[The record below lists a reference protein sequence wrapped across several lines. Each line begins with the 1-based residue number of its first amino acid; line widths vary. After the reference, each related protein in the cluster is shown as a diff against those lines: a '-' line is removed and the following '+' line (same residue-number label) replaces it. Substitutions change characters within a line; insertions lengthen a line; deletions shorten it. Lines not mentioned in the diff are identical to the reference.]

1 MIPLPAP
8 FIGQHLSP
16 SRLLGK
22 LWGFLGLLGAM
33 LLSLGPFLWLLSTSF
48 KGAGDDLFT
57 VPVQWWP
64 SHLTLANYVAVWQ
77 KIPFLSYFLNSLVVT
92 SFTVVLNLTLST
104 LAAYALTCFDFWS
117 RRAWLMLILLTM
129 LIPFQV
135 VMLPLFLLV
144 MRLGLTYETGGWL
157 AGNLGLALPFAVSGF
172 GIFFVREAMKSLP
185 PDMLEASVLDGANAL
200 QRLWYVVIP
209 LIKPTLA
216 TLAIFTLLASWGE
229 FLWPSIVLNRQEQ
242 FTLPLG
248 LVQLQGQFGSDWR
261 LIAAG
266 TLLSM
271 VPVLLVF
278 VVLQRLF
285 LQSNATDAGVKG

>member
-1 MIPLPAP
+1 M
-8 FIGQHLSP
+8 G
-16 SRLLGK
+16 LLTPTNGLTPK
-22 LWGFLGLLGAM
+22 AIRTLWGWVALLVAV
-33 LLSLGPFLWLLSTSF
+33 LLAVGPFLWLLSTSF
-48 KGAGDDLFT
+48 KGAGDDLFAT
-57 VPVQWWP
+57 PVVWWP
-64 SHLTLANYVAVWQ
+64 TQPTLANYITVWQ

-92 SFTVVLNLTLST
+92 LLTVVLNLTLST
-104 LAAYALTCFDFWS
+104 LAAYALTCFTFWG

-144 MRLGLTYETGGWL
+144 MRLGLTHESGWL
-157 AGNLGLALPFAVSGF
+157 AGWLGLALPFAISGF
-172 GIFFVREAMKSLP
+172 GIFFVREALKTLP
-185 PDMLEASVLDGANAL
+185 PDMMEATILDGANAV
-200 QRLWYVVIP
+200 QRLIYVVVP
-209 LIKPTLA
+209 LLKPTLA

-229 FLWPSIVLNRQEQ
+229 FLWPSIVLSHQKQ

-271 VPVLLVF
+271 LPVLVLF
-278 VVLQRLF
+278 VLLQGWF
-285 LQSNATDAGVKG
+285 LQTNATDAGVKG